1 MLREHGGAVR
11 SETARERKNLSYVA
25 VFLCQEHQLR
35 GICLRSLVIV
45 DSMLEAIV
53 L

>member
-1 MLREHGGAVR
+1 MLWEQRDAGR
-11 SETARERKNLSYVA
+11 SEMVREKRDPSFVA
-25 VFLCQEHQLR
+25 VFHCQEHQLR
-35 GICLRSLVIV
+35 GICLWSLVIV